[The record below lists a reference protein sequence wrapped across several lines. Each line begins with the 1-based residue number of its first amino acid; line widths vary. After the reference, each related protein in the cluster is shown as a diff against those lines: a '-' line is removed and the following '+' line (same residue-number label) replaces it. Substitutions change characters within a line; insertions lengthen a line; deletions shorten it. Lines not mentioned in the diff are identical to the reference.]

1 MIPFSLFSHSFVH
14 SLCKYL
20 MVADYLVGSVL
31 EVELQQLTR
40 HISAV
45 KAFTFCQEE
54 RQLERKSCGK
64 PSEGLLHTWAT
75 L

>member
-1 MIPFSLFSHSFVH
+1 
-14 SLCKYL
+14 

-45 KAFTFCQEE
+45 KALTFCQEE

-64 PSEGLLHTWAT
+64 PSEGLLHNWAT